1 MTLLYLSYDSYILL
15 IFLNLCCV
23 AGFRGQQHAQ
33 PHPTPPDMP
42 DYHGPDPDDAAD
54 MELPDQQDL
63 IHAFMAGLCKESEH
77 DCRGLSA
84 LLSKLPDPSLS
95 HGQVEAMPVT
105 EARER
110 RLIPEASEDTLRAFS
125 STEMKLYKHATHYK
139 WTVDELIATINLIKS
154 TDFKVQDV
162 NVDLHKR
169 VAAAIA
175 QGHFT
180 SHNMRESDLDGDHD
194 LTFWIRSL
202 EEVLKEVLG
211 DDRMAGHQ
219 HYSFEMHTNEDGE
232 REFGASNGAVS
243 FQIAQLRCGP
253 DCVPVSLVIYIDG
266 SFIKHGIPVKPIYG
280 MIMSYDL
287 YMKYIL

>member
-1 MTLLYLSYDSYILL
+1 MLL
-15 IFLNLCCV
+15 ICLTLSVV
-23 AGFRGQQHAQ
+23 AGFRGQHHAQ
-33 PHPTPPDMP
+33 AHPSPPDMP
-42 DYHGPDPDDAAD
+42 AYHGPDPDDAVD
-54 MELPDQQDL
+54 LELPDQQDL
-63 IHAFMAGLCKESEH
+63 IQAFMAGLCKESEY

-84 LLSKLPDPSLS
+84 LLSKLPDPSQS
-95 HGQVEAMPVT
+95 PGQVEAMPVT

-110 RLIPEASEDTLRAFS
+110 GLIPEASEDTLRAFS
-125 STEMKLYKHATHYK
+125 SAEMKLYKHATHYK

-154 TDFKVQDV
+154 TDFKVEDV

-219 HYSFEMHTNEDGE
+219 HFRFEMHTNEDGQ
-232 REFGASNGAVS
+232 REFGPSNGAVS

-266 SFIKHGIPVKPIYG
+266 SYIKHGIPVKPIYG
-280 MIMSYDL
+280 ILVSYDI
-287 YMKYIL
+287 YMKNILLYVEYI

>member
-1 MTLLYLSYDSYILL
+1 LS
-15 IFLNLCCV
+15 FV
-23 AGFRGQQHAQ
+23 AGFRGRHQARLDPVPQ
-33 PHPTPPDMP
+33 DMP
-42 DYHGPDPDDAAD
+42 DDHRPDPDDAAD
-54 MELPDQQDL
+54 FELPDQQEL
-63 IHAFMAGLCKESEH
+63 IDSFMAGLYKERQH

-84 LLSKLPDPSLS
+84 FL
-95 HGQVEAMPVT
+95 GQARVEAMPVT

-110 RLIPEASEDTLRAFS
+110 GLIPKASEQTLQAFS
-125 STEMKLYKHATHYK
+125 STEMKLYKHATNYK
-139 WTVDELIATINLIKS
+139 WTIDELIATINLIKS
-154 TDFKVQDV
+154 TDFKVEDV

-180 SHNMRESDLDGDHD
+180 SHNMRESNLDGDQD
-194 LTFWIRSL
+194 LTLWIRSL
-202 EEVLKEVLG
+202 EEVLKEALG

-219 HYSFEMHTNEDGE
+219 HFSFEMLINEDGE

-266 SFIKHGIPVKPIYG
+266 SFIKHGRQRPSSNDAKTVR
-280 MIMSYDL
+280 
-287 YMKYIL
+287 

>member
-1 MTLLYLSYDSYILL
+1 MTG
-15 IFLNLCCV
+15 IFVTWTFV
-23 AGFRGQQHAQ
+23 AGFRGVHHAQ
-33 PHPTPPDMP
+33 PHATPQDML
-42 DYHGPDPDDAAD
+42 DDQGPDPDDLAD
-54 MELPDQQDL
+54 LELPDQQDL
-63 IHAFMAGLCKESEH
+63 IDAFMAGLCKESQH

-110 RLIPEASEDTLRAFS
+110 GLIPEASEDTLRAFS

-154 TDFKVQDV
+154 TDFRVEDV

-180 SHNMRESDLDGDHD
+180 SHNMRESDQDGDHD
-194 LTFWIRSL
+194 LTLWIRSL

-219 HYSFEMHTNEDGE
+219 HFSFEMHTNEDGE

-280 MIMSYDL
+280 LTLSYIL
-287 YMKYIL
+287 YMTYIMIYVIDI